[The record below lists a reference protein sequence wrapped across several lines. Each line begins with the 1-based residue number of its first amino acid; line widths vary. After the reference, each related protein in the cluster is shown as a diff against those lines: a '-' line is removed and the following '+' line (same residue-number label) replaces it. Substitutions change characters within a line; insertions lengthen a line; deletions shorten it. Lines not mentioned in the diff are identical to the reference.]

1 MTIVADPIH
10 SVGAEPGRPLAD
22 ILAAAARGDG
32 PAWRELIDR
41 YSPRVFALA
50 RSRCRSADAA
60 EEVTQSVFATVAAK
74 LGGSNPSKG
83 SYVEMG
89 RFEPWLFRIA
99 MNRIRDEARRRERQ
113 APATDPAAFATLP
126 DERASSQVTSEA
138 ELNSLRAA
146 LDQLPDADR
155 EVIDLRHHGGLSFR
169 QIADLLDE
177 PIGTLLARHHR
188 ALRKL
193 RTMLDEVNEDGQP

>member
-1 MTIVADPIH
+1 MTIVADPIQ

-22 ILAAAARGDG
+22 VLAAAARGDG
-32 PAWRELIDR
+32 TAWRQLIDL

-74 LGGSNPSKG
+74 LGGQVG
-83 SYVEMG
+83 SGGYVEMG

-99 MNRIRDEARRRERQ
+99 MNRIRDEARRRDRQ
-113 APATDPAAFATLP
+113 ASATDPADLAMLADGRTGAGP
-126 DERASSQVTSEA
+126 ASGRDVEK
-138 ELNSLRAA
+138 LRFA
-146 LDQLPDADR
+146 LDLLPAADR
-155 EVIDLRHHGGLSFR
+155 EVIDLRHHGGMSFR
-169 QIADLLDE
+169 QIADLMDE

-193 RTMLDEVNEDGQP
+193 KALLTEDGEDGEE

>member
-1 MTIVADPIH
+1 MTIVADPIQ

-22 ILAAAARGDG
+22 VLAAAARGDG
-32 PAWRELIDR
+32 PAWRDLIER

-60 EEVTQSVFATVAAK
+60 EEVTQSVFVTVAAK
-74 LGGSNPSKG
+74 LGGQIG
-83 SYVEMG
+83 SGGYVEMG

-99 MNRIRDEARRRERQ
+99 MNRIRDEARRRERH
-113 APATDPAAFATLP
+113 APPTDPVELAMLP
-126 DERASSQVTSEA
+126 DGRSGNAPPAGDIE
-138 ELNSLRAA
+138 SLRAA
-146 LDQLPDADR
+146 LDRLPGADR

-193 RTMLDEVNEDGQP
+193 RALLTESGEDGEE